1 MPQMAATVQGAS
13 RADRCKYHEGLAKN
27 AFWPGAARLGSTSR
41 AGFSG
46 ANDAPAAVSMK
57 EYRLLAW
64 PELPAEYRRTAH
76 RRALSEMSQRFM
88 SLAKLVEVSGLK
100 KSEIRAFV
108 EMLDGRAVIA
118 ERDTTVPDSFFDSI
132 SPLGWLRRAMNSSHE
147 RR

>member
-1 MPQMAATVQGAS
+1 
-13 RADRCKYHEGLAKN
+13 
-27 AFWPGAARLGSTSR
+27 
-41 AGFSG
+41 
-46 ANDAPAAVSMK
+46 MK

-118 ERDTTVPDSFFDSI
+118 ERDTTAPDSFFDSI
-132 SPLGWLRRAMNSSHE
+132 SPLGWLRRAMNANHE

>member
-1 MPQMAATVQGAS
+1 
-13 RADRCKYHEGLAKN
+13 
-27 AFWPGAARLGSTSR
+27 
-41 AGFSG
+41 
-46 ANDAPAAVSMK
+46 MK

-132 SPLGWLRRAMNSSHE
+132 GKLSWFRRPGNPTHE
-147 RR
+147 GR

>member
-1 MPQMAATVQGAS
+1 
-13 RADRCKYHEGLAKN
+13 
-27 AFWPGAARLGSTSR
+27 
-41 AGFSG
+41 
-46 ANDAPAAVSMK
+46 MK

-100 KSEIRAFV
+100 KSEIRSFL
-108 EMLDGRAVIA
+108 EMLDGRAVLT
-118 ERDTTVPDSFFDSI
+118 EQDTTAPDSFLDSI
-132 SPLGWLRRAMNSSHE
+132 SPLGWLRRAMNASHE